1 MMQYNNTK
9 PSYLFVG
16 LLGGLLVGLLVEDS
30 ELRELLD
37 DVCLYALQPDTE
49 VARI

>member
-1 MMQYNNTK
+1 MMQHNDTR

-16 LLGGLLVGLLVEDS
+16 LLAEES

-37 DVCLYALQPDTE
+37 EVCLYALQPATE
-49 VARI
+49 FVRI

>member
-1 MMQYNNTK
+1 MMQYSDTR
-9 PSYLFVG
+9 PSYLSV
-16 LLGGLLVGLLVEDS
+16 GLLVGLLVEES

-37 DVCLYALQPDTE
+37 DVCLYALQPGTE

>member
-1 MMQYNNTK
+1 MMQNNDTK
-9 PSYLFVG
+9 PSYLF
-16 LLGGLLVGLLVEDS
+16 VGLLVEDS

-37 DVCLYALQPDTE
+37 DLCLYALQPDTE

>member
-1 MMQYNNTK
+1 MMQYNDTK
-9 PSYLFVG
+9 LSYLFV
-16 LLGGLLVGLLVEDS
+16 GLLVGLLVEDN

-37 DVCLYALQPDTE
+37 DVCLYALQPGTE

>member
-1 MMQYNNTK
+1 MKQHNDTK

-16 LLGGLLVGLLVEDS
+16 LLGGLLVEES
-30 ELRELLD
+30 ELREPLD
-37 DVCLYALQPDTE
+37 DVCLYALQPGIE

>member
-1 MMQYNNTK
+1 MMQHNDTR
-9 PSYLFVG
+9 PSYLFV
-16 LLGGLLVGLLVEDS
+16 GLLVGLLVEDN

-37 DVCLYALQPDTE
+37 DVCLYALQPGTE

>member
-1 MMQYNNTK
+1 MMQHNDTK
-9 PSYLFVG
+9 PSYLFV
-16 LLGGLLVGLLVEDS
+16 VLLVEDS

-37 DVCLYALQPDTE
+37 DVCLYALQPGTE

>member
-1 MMQYNNTK
+1 MMQHNDTR

-16 LLGGLLVGLLVEDS
+16 LLVEES

-37 DVCLYALQPDTE
+37 DVCLYALQPGTE

>member
-1 MMQYNNTK
+1 MMQNNDTK

-16 LLGGLLVGLLVEDS
+16 LLAEDS

-37 DVCLYALQPDTE
+37 DLCLYALQPDTE

>member
-1 MMQYNNTK
+1 MQHNDTK
-9 PSYLFVG
+9 PSYLFVS
-16 LLGGLLVGLLVEDS
+16 LLVEDS

-37 DVCLYALQPDTE
+37 DVCLYALQPGTE

>member
-1 MMQYNNTK
+1 MMQNNNTK

-16 LLGGLLVGLLVEDS
+16 LLGGLLVEDS